1 LDKLSSPNCKT
12 DILHI
17 VPLDILTNDQGFYD
31 YLTESNNALG
41 MRQMVNLA
49 KIAAFCKDVTLREDR
64 QSELRKQCLDFWKI
78 PDKARTAPPRIGP
91 NDKANELLASNS
103 SKFYFDILYMFE

>member
-1 LDKLSSPNCKT
+1 MDKLSSPNCKT
-12 DILHI
+12 DILQI

-49 KIAAFCKDVTLREDR
+49 KIAAYCKDVTLREDR

-103 SKFYFDILYMFE
+103 SKFYFGILYMFE